1 MTDLSPRA
9 EIERRLVAAMRHQLG
24 PLVCDRLDDPNVIE
38 VLLNHDGSL
47 WEDRLGEG
55 MRQFGTMQAVA
66 AESFISMVA
75 STLHV
80 SVTRDS
86 PLLEAELPIRGAR
99 FEAAIPPVAPAPVF
113 AIRLKAVKVFPL
125 VDYVAAGIMTE
136 RQKGVI
142 EDAVAGH
149 KNILVSGGTGSGK
162 STLLNALLASIAELT
177 PSDRIVIIED
187 TVELQCKAAN
197 SIALRAT
204 FSVDMQQLLRATM
217 RFRPDRIIVGEVRGG
232 EALSYVKAQNT
243 GHDGCLCSIHA
254 NSAKSALTR
263 LEQLIAE
270 VSTGNMRPVIAE
282 AVHLI
287 VPIAK
292 TKTSRVV
299 NPIVRVEGL
308 HAGEYVLTELE
319 S

>member
-9 EIERRLVAAMRHQLG
+9 EIERRLIAAMRHQLG

-38 VLLNHDGSL
+38 VLLNHDGTL

-113 AIRLKAVKVFPL
+113 AIRLRAVKIFPL
-125 VDYVAAGIMTE
+125 ADYVAARIMTE
-136 RQKGVI
+136 RQRGVI

-162 STLLNALLASIAELT
+162 TTLLNACLAAIAEIT
-177 PSDRIVIIED
+177 PNDRIVLIED

-197 SIALRAT
+197 AIALRAT
-204 FSVDMQQLLRATM
+204 HTVNMQQLLRATM
-217 RFRPDRIIVGEVRGG
+217 RLRPDRIIVGEVRGG
-232 EALSYVKAQNT
+232 EALDMLKAANT
-243 GHDGCLCSIHA
+243 GHDGGLCTVHA

-270 VSTGNMRPVIAE
+270 VSTGNMRSVIAD
-282 AVHLI
+282 AIDVI

-299 NPIVRVEGL
+299 RPIVRVEGL

-319 S
+319 A